1 MSKFEN
7 IKWAIFGERG
17 FPITGKSTVMNMIAE
32 QALHERHEKKKEDGH
47 FEMDLKGHFIAIASS
62 TKECPAMAFGDTLE
76 SAQKNAFLIAAAPDL
91 LAALIGLDEAFC
103 SINEFSTK
111 EERHDARLKLIAAR
125 AAIAK
130 ATGQVPA

>member
-1 MSKFEN
+1 MPEMKHTPGPWSRDKYGNLIDANGRNVLFRSVS
-7 IKWAIFGERG
+7 ILCAGDG
-17 FPITGKSTVMNMIAE
+17 VAE
-32 QALHERHEKKKEDGH
+32 AEKNTD
-47 FEMDLKGHFIAIASS
+47 
-62 TKECPAMAFGDTLE
+62 
-76 SAQKNAFLIAAAPDL
+76 LIAAAPDL

>member
-1 MSKFEN
+1 MSKHTPGEWVVN
-7 IKWAIFGERG
+7 YDEVCVRSNADDQSFGMLV
-17 FPITGKSTVMNMIAE
+17 PIAAVMNDDQEA
-32 QALHERHEKKKEDGH
+32 
-47 FEMDLKGHFIAIASS
+47 
-62 TKECPAMAFGDTLE
+62 
-76 SAQKNAFLIAAAPDL
+76 NARLIAAAPDL

-125 AAIAK
+125 SAVAK